1 MKPNVDKGLPCSVDA
16 ERAVLGCL
24 LLDDSLVKEIDIGPD
39 AFSLDTHRR
48 ILKHILSVYEEQKQ
62 ADYVTVANSL
72 VSTGEIESVGGL
84 SYLTSLTEGLP
95 EHTRITGYLGIV
107 KEKAALRRLVFLG
120 QHLANTALAQEFTSL
135 KIVHDLE
142 KAITKMEIG
151 AEKSSFQ
158 SLADIVESYGG
169 RKEFISH
176 AVDPGVSFGF
186 PQWDNLLVGLQPE
199 CQYIIAGRT
208 SSGKSALAGNI
219 AVSLA
224 KRGIPVA
231 ILGLE
236 MGRGIT
242 LARMLCSQAQAPI
255 KYYLRQELTATQM
268 MYVDHAM
275 EEILGLPI
283 YIDDDPHLTITD
295 MAHKINR
302 IVAEKKVRVVF
313 LDHVHRVN
321 WQGDKDLKI
330 RNEYE
335 GITTASW
342 TCCLLARQNK
352 ISTVVLCQLNRPPDK
367 RKDDAPPTLNDL
379 RSTGALEFDATGVL
393 MLHRPELYDK
403 TKTDYKGIAEA
414 YVRKSRN
421 GELGMVRM
429 RFKGYCVTFEEDE
442 PGLVPPDEEH
452 TT

>member
-1 MKPNVDKGLPCSVDA
+1 MKPDTEKGLPCNVDC
-16 ERAVLGCL
+16 ERAVLGSIFLNDAL
-24 LLDDSLVKEIDIGPD
+24 LQEVDVGPD
-39 AFSLDTHRR
+39 VFSLEKHRR
-48 ILKHILSVYEEQKQ
+48 IFKKILEIHEAGDHV
-62 ADYVTVANSL
+62 DRITVANALMAS
-72 VSTGEIESVGGL
+72 GELESCDGL
-84 SYLTSLTEGLP
+84 SYLVSLDDGLP
-95 EHTRITGYLGIV
+95 ESLNISSYLGIV
-107 KEKAALRRLVFLG
+107 KEKAALRRLAFLG
-120 QHLANTALAQEFTSL
+120 QHLVNTSLAQEFSSL

-151 AEKSSFQ
+151 SEKSSFQ

-169 RKEFISH
+169 RKEFITH

-208 SSGKSALAGNI
+208 SSGKSALAGNV

-452 TT
+452 AT

>member
-1 MKPNVDKGLPCSVDA
+1 MKPESEKSLPCNTDA
-16 ERAVLGCL
+16 ERAVLGSIFLNDKL
-24 LLDDSLVKEIDIGPD
+24 LQEVDVGPEV
-39 AFSLDTHRR
+39 FSLEKHRR
-48 ILKHILSVYEEQKQ
+48 IFKKILEIHEAGEHV
-62 ADYVTVANSL
+62 DRITVANAL
-72 VSTGEIESVGGL
+72 MAAGELESCDGL
-84 SYLTSLTEGLP
+84 SYLVSLDDGLP
-95 EHTRITGYLGIV
+95 ESLNIASYLGIV
-107 KEKAALRRLVFLG
+107 KEKAALRRLAFLG
-120 QHLANTALAQEFTSL
+120 QHLVNTSLAQEFPSL
-135 KIVHDLE
+135 KIVHDL
-142 KAITKMEIG
+142 KRAITKMEIG

-158 SLADIVESYGG
+158 SLTEIVESYGG
-169 RKEFISH
+169 RKEFLTH
-176 AVDPGVSFGF
+176 AVDPGISFGF

-208 SSGKSALAGNI
+208 SSGKSALAGNV

-302 IVAEKKVRVVF
+302 IVAEKKVRVVI
-313 LDHVHRVN
+313 LDHIHRVN

-403 TKTDYKGIAEA
+403 TKTDLHGIVET
-414 YVRKSRN
+414 YIRKSRN

-442 PGLVPPDEEH
+442 PGLLPPEEH